1 MTVTIPELQAL
12 ARTTLDFGIEHIRQN
27 GVLAQMFH
35 LFKRDG
41 TTEIQLLAGEI
52 TNSKQ
57 AKRLFGD
64 LLRER
69 CRQGEIEAVLMLS
82 DIYFTSTITP
92 EQEKIRAAF
101 GWNIEEASAA
111 GLCDKHEAVMVSLE
125 SPIYVQLLRQEYKRD
140 GKLITLVGEPMME
153 DDSAGRA
160 QFSGNFAGFFERT
173 RQGKA

>member
-1 MTVTIPELQAL
+1 MLTIPELQAL
-12 ARTTLDFGIEHIRQN
+12 ARKTLDFGIEHIRQS
-27 GVLAQMFH
+27 GDLAQMFH

-41 TTEIQLLAGEI
+41 TREIQLLTGEI

-64 LLRER
+64 LLKER

-82 DIYFTSTITP
+82 DIYFSSTMTP
-92 EQEKIRAAF
+92 EQEKVRAAF

-125 SPIYVQLLRQEYKRD
+125 SPIYVQLLRQEYRRD
-140 GKLITLVGEPMME
+140 GKVITLVGEPMIE
-153 DDSAGRA
+153 DDIHGKAR
-160 QFSGNFAGFFERT
+160 FSGNMAGFFERAGGT
-173 RQGKA
+173 Q